1 MLLALGRGL
10 APAAAA
16 AGLLLLADALLTE
29 SGRPLATES
38 RQPLIFDAAAAPV
51 IPDLTLSSEAGEAL
65 AAEDGA
71 LLATQAPQP
80 LALENGDA
88 LALETGQPLHSE

>member
-16 AGLLLLADALLTE
+16 AGLLLFADALLTE
-29 SGRPLATES
+29 SGRPLATED
-38 RQPLIFDAAAAPV
+38 RQPLALDAAAPPV
-51 IPDLTLSSEAGEAL
+51 IPDLTLLSEAGDAL
-65 AAEDGA
+65 TTEDGA
-71 LLATQAPQP
+71 RLTTQFPHP

-88 LALETGQPLHSE
+88 LVLETGQSLHSE